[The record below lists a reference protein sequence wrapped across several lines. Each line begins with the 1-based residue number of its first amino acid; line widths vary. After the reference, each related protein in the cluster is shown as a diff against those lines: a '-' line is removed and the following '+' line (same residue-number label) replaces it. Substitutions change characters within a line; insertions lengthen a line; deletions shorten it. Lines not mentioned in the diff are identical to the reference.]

1 MTAARGYVR
10 IVAPAPSETDEARH
24 LGLSTAGPATLQP
37 ALAPGVAGQ
46 GLAVGRP
53 GSMSALVA
61 VTVLFAVE
69 LLRAFPALL
78 PLHLG
83 GVVAP
88 EALVLVQVAPFL
100 AAPVVLIGACRRDPR
115 SLFVVAALVLVVARV
130 GVQMSGGPVAVGLAG
145 IGLAAALCVLALLAT
160 LGLPLL
166 GGGVLAGVVLDA
178 ALHTGLAS
186 RHLVWVESW
195 WAVAVVVGLASWY
208 LWLVASR
215 ARRPMFVLG
224 RSLRSAWSLV
234 LVGPVLVL
242 EGFMLANL
250 GWLGQVTTLGW
261 LGASL
266 AGAAGAGVGLVASA
280 STARHPSGPWPVFG
294 ALGAAAVLVL
304 PLAGHMP
311 GVGWIAAVLLAQG
324 AIGSVLTTAGVRG
337 AGTGDVAV
345 PMAVIGVGY
354 LTALGSVAL
363 LDGRG
368 ILGLPVPPAVVLVS
382 TAVIMLVA
390 VALTRTDLVPRPHRP
405 GRTELSSLL
414 GVFVIPAALVVAGVP
429 VLVQPGGAVA
439 AGAEVRVV
447 TYNVGLAFDPDG
459 RLNLDE
465 VATTLEDLA
474 PDVVSLQE
482 VPRGHLPTGG
492 VDMVGWLQRRL
503 EMPHV
508 VFQPSSL
515 DALHGNAILS
525 RFPIDG
531 VRQHRFA
538 RVGAA
543 LPRGALAVELD
554 VGGGDP
560 LVVVGAHLPP
570 GGTLGE
576 RASRV
581 DAILDLWADRPRAVI
596 AGDLN
601 SQPGSDILTRLEG
614 AGLVPAW
621 DPAQGPGHTY
631 PAAAPRA
638 RIDWVLH
645 TGDLTMAE
653 STVAHSVASD
663 HRPLLAVLAL
673 G

>member
-1 MTAARGYVR
+1 MTVAGGYVR
-10 IVAPAPSETDEARH
+10 IVAAAPTETDQATRVD
-24 LGLSTAGPATLQP
+24 LSDTGPTTP
-37 ALAPGVAGQ
+37 SSALAPGVVGH

-88 EALVLVQVAPFL
+88 EALALLQVTPFL
-100 AAPVVLIGACRRDPR
+100 AAPLVLIGACRRDPR
-115 SLFVVAALVLVVARV
+115 ALFVAAALLLVVARV
-130 GVQMSGGPVAVGLAG
+130 GVQMSDGPAAVGLAG
-145 IGLAAALCVLALLAT
+145 IGLAAALCVLAVLVT

-195 WAVAVVVGLASWY
+195 WALAVVVGLASWY

-224 RSLRSAWSLV
+224 RSLRSAWSLM

-242 EGFMLANL
+242 EGFMLVNL

-266 AGAAGAGVGLVASA
+266 VGAAGAGLGLVASA
-280 STARHPSGPWPVFG
+280 LTARHPSAPWPV
-294 ALGAAAVLVL
+294 LGAVGAGAVLVL
-304 PLAGHMP
+304 PLAGLVP
-311 GVGWIAAVLLAQG
+311 GVGWIAAVLLAQA

-337 AGTGDVAV
+337 AGTGDVPV
-345 PMAVIGVGY
+345 PMAVISVGY
-354 LTALGSVAL
+354 VAALGSVAL

-368 ILGLPVPPAVVLVS
+368 ILGLAVPPAVALVA
-382 TAVIMLVA
+382 TAVAMFVA
-390 VALTRTDLVPRPHRP
+390 VVLARTDLVPRPHRP

-429 VLVQPGGAVA
+429 VLVQPGAAVA
-439 AGAEVRVV
+439 TGAEVRVV
-447 TYNVGLAFDPDG
+447 TYNVGLAFDLDG
-459 RLNLDE
+459 GLNLDE
-465 VATTLEDLA
+465 VASTLEGLS

-503 EMPHV
+503 AMPHV
-508 VFQPSSL
+508 VFQPSSV

-531 VRQHRFA
+531 VRQHRFD
-538 RVGAA
+538 RVGTA

-560 LVVVGAHLPP
+560 LVVVGTHLPP

-581 DAILDLWADRPRAVI
+581 DAILDLWGDRPRTVI

-601 SQPGSDILTRLEG
+601 SQPGSDILTRLDG

-621 DPAQGPGHTY
+621 DPAEGPGHTY

-645 TGDLTMAE
+645 TGDLTRAE
-653 STVAHSVASD
+653 TTVVDSVASD
-663 HRPLLAVLAL
+663 HRPLLAVLEL